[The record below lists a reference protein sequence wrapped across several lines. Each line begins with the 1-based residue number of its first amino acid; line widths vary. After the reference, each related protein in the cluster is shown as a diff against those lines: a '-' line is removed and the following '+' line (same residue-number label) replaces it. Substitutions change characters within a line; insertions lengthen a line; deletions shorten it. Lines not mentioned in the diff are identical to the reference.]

1 MVIAAISKP
10 YKGIRGIRRSFEE
23 AQRLFAVTNASGAG
37 VFTIPETVEEKEES
51 PYPAEAEM
59 MVVNSVRKNDAV
71 QLKQAFVHFIYQ
83 LPHREELQCQ
93 YMHKIMV
100 KTEFMLKDSYGM
112 DESLNQQFEN
122 YVMERTKISEER
134 IREIREKK
142 IDVYIH
148 PNEAKELGIIDE
160 II

>member
-1 MVIAAISKP
+1 M
-10 YKGIRGIRRSFEE
+10 
-23 AQRLFAVTNASGAG
+23 FAVTNASGAG

-122 YVMERTKISEER
+122 YYSNMRNLKAAKAVDVCYKILGTAIEKR
-134 IREIREKK
+134 LKNVEKK
-142 IDVYIH
+142 ENKDQKNILQRLWHI
-148 PNEAKELGIIDE
+148 
-160 II
+160 

>member
-1 MVIAAISKP
+1 
-10 YKGIRGIRRSFEE
+10 
-23 AQRLFAVTNASGAG
+23 
-37 VFTIPETVEEKEES
+37 
-51 PYPAEAEM
+51 

-122 YVMERTKISEER
+122 YYSNMRNLKAAKAVEYKHMTFYEAAKLARDAQVGEMWLTHYSPSLTRPEEYMDDVRKIFPAAKAGKDRKSVELDF
-134 IREIREKK
+134 EK
-142 IDVYIH
+142 
-148 PNEAKELGIIDE
+148 DE
-160 II
+160 